1 MKPKKRIKAAV
12 KKNEKKKFN
21 FKPLIIT
28 LLVIA
33 AVAALYALFVSLGI
47 ELGKLV
53 NASVL
58 SIYNGEIL

>member
-53 NASVL
+53 NASAL

>member
-28 LLVIA
+28 LLVIT